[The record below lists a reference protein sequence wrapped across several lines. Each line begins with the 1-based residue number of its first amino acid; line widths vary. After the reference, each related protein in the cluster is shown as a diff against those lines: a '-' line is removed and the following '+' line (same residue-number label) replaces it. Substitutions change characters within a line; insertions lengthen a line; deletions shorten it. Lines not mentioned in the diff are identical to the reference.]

1 MMKMNELKDKSLEQ
15 LEADL
20 VGLLKTQFSLR
31 MQHATG
37 QLSKNSE
44 LKRVRRDIAR
54 VKTKLAEKG
63 VGNE

>member
-1 MMKMNELKDKSLEQ
+1 MKMSDLKDKSLEQ

-44 LKRVRRDIAR
+44 LKCVRRDIAR
-54 VKTKLAEKG
+54 VKTKLDEKG

>member
-1 MMKMNELKDKSLEQ
+1 MMKMIDLKDKSLEQ

-37 QLSKNSE
+37 QLSKNRE

>member
-1 MMKMNELKDKSLEQ
+1 MMKMSDLKDKSLEQ

-20 VGLLKTQFSLR
+20 IGLLKTQFSLR
-31 MQHATG
+31 MQYATG

>member
-1 MMKMNELKDKSLEQ
+1 MMKMSDLKDKSLEQ

-31 MQHATG
+31 MQHATN

-44 LKRVRRDIAR
+44 LKRVRRNIAR

>member
-1 MMKMNELKDKSLEQ
+1 MMKMSDLKDKSLEQ

-37 QLSKNSE
+37 QLSQISV
-44 LKRVRRDIAR
+44 LQRVGRDIAR
-54 VKTKLAEKG
+54 VRTKLAEKG

>member
-1 MMKMNELKDKSLEQ
+1 MMKMSDLKDKSLEQ

-20 VGLLKTQFSLR
+20 VGLLKKQFSLR
-31 MQHATG
+31 MKHSTG

>member
-1 MMKMNELKDKSLEQ
+1 MMKMSDLKDKSLEQ

-37 QLSKNSE
+37 QL
-44 LKRVRRDIAR
+44 
-54 VKTKLAEKG
+54 AEKG